1 MQGCRVVVTG
11 MGAVTPIANNADDFW
26 DSLIKG
32 KSGITRITKFDPQN
46 YTSQIAG
53 EVKDF
58 DPSNIIDPKE
68 LRRMDGFVQ
77 YALVSTEEA
86 VKDSNLDLSKEDL
99 NRIGCVLG
107 SGIGGLGV
115 IEKQHEVLLNKGP
128 RRVSPFLIPMLIV
141 NMAPAQIAITYSIKG
156 PNYSVVT
163 ACGSSNHAIGSA
175 FRTIQRGEADVMVT
189 GGTESS
195 ITPLGVAG
203 FCALKALSTRN
214 DDPEAASRPFDNER
228 DGFIIAEGAGIIILE
243 SLEHAKERGAD
254 IFCEIIGYGASCD
267 AYHMTAPEP
276 QGEGAAR
283 AMENALSD
291 AKMNPEDLDYINAHG
306 TSTKLND
313 KMETI
318 AIKSVFKGYAK
329 KLAVSSTKSMTGHM
343 LGAAGGVEFIACVK
357 AIKEG
362 IIPPTTNYQHPDP
375 DCDLDYVPNE
385 ARKKEI
391 ETALSNGLGF
401 GGHNA
406 TLIVKKFEKS

>member
-68 LRRMDGFVQ
+68 LRRMDDFVQ

-86 VKDSNLDLSKEDL
+86 IKDSNLDLSKEDL
-99 NRIGCVLG
+99 SRIGCVLG

-163 ACGSSNHAIGSA
+163 ACGSSNHAIGNA

-313 KMETI
+313 KMETM

-343 LGAAGGVEFIACVK
+343 LGAAGGVEFIACAK

-406 TLIVKKFEKS
+406 SLITKKFEKS